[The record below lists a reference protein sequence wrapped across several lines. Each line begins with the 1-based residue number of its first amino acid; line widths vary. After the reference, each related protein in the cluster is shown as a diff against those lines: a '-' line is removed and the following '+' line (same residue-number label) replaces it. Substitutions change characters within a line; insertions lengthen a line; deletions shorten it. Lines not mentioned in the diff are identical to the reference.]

1 MADIEAD
8 KVKFETEADV
18 RPLTSTFK
26 KIFAPITKMG
36 PAIIRIPKVLQGL
49 REDIKSGIP
58 ERFEKACDKLETVN
72 EKFVMDFG
80 SKILE
85 QAKKQREIATAQ
97 AAEFTRGGA
106 PAIVTQNNEVRILT
120 EKEIIKEQVKLQKTQ
135 QKIGDLQKER
145 LKLNKEAQSGDKE
158 VIAKLQKVGENLA
171 KLEEV
176 QQGRQN
182 RLGDRAQPERG
193 GGDEEDVDYIPGP
206 IREFGEGLTEIVTG
220 PFTAF
225 QGLANNIKEFA
236 KPFKAIGKSFK
247 NFGGD
252 DEKDD
257 KSPLGFLSL
266 MFLKLGK
273 VIKMVATFFM
283 ITLLPIMIK
292 IGLVIAVVVGAFK
305 LIKGAIELLMEGLA
319 GAYNYVATWVPG
331 MDPIGA
337 TPDEKTVGKADDKKI
352 TYADGSTTQ
361 RTDEELAAEQRIAQR
376 QADVGGPLKGMKV
389 DMYGN
394 NLQDKAD
401 ELKKQQDMRN
411 VLKDR
416 VGSNPMMNI
425 INNQNNSSSTV
436 ENKVSPSPSNDV
448 PSGAITVN

>member
-1 MADIEAD
+1 MADTEAD

-18 RPLTSTFK
+18 RPLSSTFK

-49 REDIKSGIP
+49 REDIKSGMP

-80 SKILE
+80 SKVLE
-85 QAKKQREIATAQ
+85 QAKEQRALATAQ

-135 QKIGDLQKER
+135 VKIGDLQKER

-158 VIAKLQKVGENLA
+158 VIVKLQKVSENIT

-206 IREFGEGLTEIVTG
+206 IREFNEGLMEIVKG
-220 PFTAF
+220 PFVAF
-225 QGLANNIKEFA
+225 QGLANNVKEFA

-247 NFGGD
+247 NFAGD

-257 KSPLGFLSL
+257 KSPLGLLTFL
-266 MFLKLGK
+266 FLKLGK
-273 VIKMVATFFM
+273 VIKMVSLFFM
-283 ITLLPIMIK
+283 ITLLPKLIA
-292 IGLVIAVVVGAFK
+292 IGAVIAVVVAAFT
-305 LIKGAIELLMEGLA
+305 LVKGAIELLMEGLA
-319 GAYNYVATWVPG
+319 GAYNYIASWVPG
-331 MDPIGA
+331 LDPIGA
-337 TPDEKTVGKADDKKI
+337 TDDEKTVGKAEDRGA
-352 TYADGSTTQ
+352 TGAQMTN
-361 RTDEELAAEQRIAQR
+361 EELKADAAIKGRE
-376 QADVGGPLKGMKV
+376 ADVGDITGFKY
-389 DMYGN
+389 DMFGN
-394 NLQDKAD
+394 SKRETAEKANE
-401 ELKKQQDMRN
+401 ELKFQTGLRDS
-411 VLKDR
+411 LKDR
-416 VGSNPMMNI
+416 TQNPMMNI
-425 INNQNNSSSTV
+425 INNQTNSSSTV

-448 PSGAITVN
+448 PAGAITTG

>member
-1 MADIEAD
+1 MADTEAD

-18 RPLTSTFK
+18 RPLSSTFK

-49 REDIKSGIP
+49 REDIKSGMP

-80 SKILE
+80 SKVLE
-85 QAKKQREIATAQ
+85 QAKEQRALATAQ

-135 QKIGDLQKER
+135 VKIGDLQKER

-158 VIAKLQKVGENLA
+158 VIVKLQKVSENIT

-206 IREFGEGLTEIVTG
+206 IREFNEGLMEIVKG
-220 PFTAF
+220 PFVAF
-225 QGLANNIKEFA
+225 QGLANNVKEFA

-247 NFGGD
+247 NFAGD

-257 KSPLGFLSL
+257 KSPLGLLTFL
-266 MFLKLGK
+266 FLKLGK
-273 VIKMVATFFM
+273 VIKMVSLFFM
-283 ITLLPIMIK
+283 ITLLPK
-292 IGLVIAVVVGAFK
+292 LLAIGAVIAVVVAAFT
-305 LIKGAIELLMEGLA
+305 LVKGAIELLMEGLA
-319 GAYNYVATWVPG
+319 GAYNYVASWVPG
-331 MDPIGA
+331 LDPIGA
-337 TPDEKTVGKADDKKI
+337 TDDEKTVGKAEDRGA
-352 TYADGSTTQ
+352 TGAQMTN
-361 RTDEELAAEQRIAQR
+361 EEFL
-376 QADVGGPLKGMKV
+376 
-389 DMYGN
+389 YY
-394 NLQDKAD
+394 
-401 ELKKQQDMRN
+401 
-411 VLKDR
+411 
-416 VGSNPMMNI
+416 
-425 INNQNNSSSTV
+425 
-436 ENKVSPSPSNDV
+436 
-448 PSGAITVN
+448 